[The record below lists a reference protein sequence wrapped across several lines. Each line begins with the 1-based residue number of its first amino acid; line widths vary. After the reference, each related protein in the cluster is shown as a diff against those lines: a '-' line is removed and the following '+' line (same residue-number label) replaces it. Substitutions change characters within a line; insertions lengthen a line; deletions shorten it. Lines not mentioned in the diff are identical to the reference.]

1 MNEMI
6 HILPQT
12 TSELIHDI
20 IEACRNSEITW
31 EQRVALVNIAARDEQ
46 EARELLSAWRR
57 EG

>member
-6 HILPQT
+6 HVLPQT
-12 TSELIHDI
+12 TPKLIHDI
-20 IEACRNSEITW
+20 IEACRNAEITW